1 MYRSSLPFSTE
12 EFTTITGILA
22 ALAFFSTGTTAL
34 PSMGLRMMA
43 STFFAKRS
51 STWFTCVETP
61 VSSPA
66 VTRRNLLPDFST
78 AAWMELAMAF
88 WKSSLVT
95 VLRLNAI
102 V

>member
-1 MYRSSLPFSTE
+1 M
-12 EFTTITGILA
+12 TGISA
-22 ALAFFSTGTTAL
+22 AWAFFSTGTTAL
-34 PSMGLRMMA
+34 PSMGLRTMA
-43 STFFAKRS
+43 STFLAMRS
-51 STWFTCVETP
+51 SSWFTWMETP

-78 AAWMELAMAF
+78 ACWMEVAMAF

-95 VLRLNAI
+95 VFRLKAM